1 LLEISRIDGGST
13 DNMLRSDGNYFRP
26 ESICEAY
33 MENTLT
39 VEFRL
44 FGKDLDIDTVSD
56 VLGMECTSFQIG
68 AEGRN
73 TFWLLSTVVTERF
86 SIHEAIHSVI
96 DRLIPVRE
104 KLSSLI
110 EQYNLRRDL
119 VIELETR
126 PRSAH
131 EVLYNEHPVVEFFF
145 DVEVMRFLSE
155 IGSPIYIEHECEA
168 ET

>member
-1 LLEISRIDGGST
+1 
-13 DNMLRSDGNYFRP
+13 
-26 ESICEAY
+26 

-44 FGKDLDIDTVSD
+44 FGKDLDIDTVSN
-56 VLGMECTSFQIG
+56 VLGIECTSFEIG
-68 AEGRN
+68 AEGLS

-86 SIHEAIHSVI
+86 NIHEAIHSVI

-110 EQYNLRRDL
+110 EQYNLERDL
-119 VIELETR
+119 VIELEAR

-131 EVLYNEHPVVEFFF
+131 EVIYNEQ
-145 DVEVMRFLSE
+145 
-155 IGSPIYIEHECEA
+155 PIV
-168 ET
+168 